1 MKSMEDILMDHPTSL
16 TQDQVLYNKLALG
29 EDPTTTT
36 TTPPPSPPPP
46 SKKNINMKN
55 KGVVSPDHLLMI
67 QYTIF
72 VKKTLHVGKLRRQRK
87 RYSNQVVSL
96 VVVLVYY
103 KVNFHYL
110 TT

>member
-16 TQDQVLYNKLALG
+16 TQDQVLYNKLALR

-36 TTPPPSPPPP
+36 TPTTTPPPPPP
-46 SKKNINMKN
+46 SKKNINTKN

-72 VKKTLHVGKLRRQRK
+72 VKKTLHVGKLKRKRK
-87 RYSNQVVSL
+87 RYSYIKL
-96 VVVLVYY
+96 CL
-103 KVNFHYL
+103 
-110 TT
+110 

>member
-36 TTPPPSPPPP
+36 TPPPPP

-72 VKKTLHVGKLRRQRK
+72 VKKTLHVGKLKRKRK
-87 RYSNQVVSL
+87 RYSYIKL
-96 VVVLVYY
+96 CL
-103 KVNFHYL
+103 
-110 TT
+110 

>member
-16 TQDQVLYNKLALG
+16 TQDQVLYNKLALR

-36 TTPPPSPPPP
+36 TTPPPPSPPP

-72 VKKTLHVGKLRRQRK
+72 VKKTLHVGKLRRKRRK
-87 RYSNQVVSL
+87 DIQIKL
-96 VVVLVYY
+96 CL
-103 KVNFHYL
+103 
-110 TT
+110 